1 MRTANQI
8 KINNN
13 VLCLFDRGTI
23 SELQLMKVTDADV
36 GTYECKAVNDRGTDA
51 QNASVQV
58 IKGKE
63 RELLVI
69 NVA

>member
-1 MRTANQI
+1 M
-8 KINNN
+8 
-13 VLCLFDRGTI
+13 FDRGTI

-69 NVA
+69 TVA